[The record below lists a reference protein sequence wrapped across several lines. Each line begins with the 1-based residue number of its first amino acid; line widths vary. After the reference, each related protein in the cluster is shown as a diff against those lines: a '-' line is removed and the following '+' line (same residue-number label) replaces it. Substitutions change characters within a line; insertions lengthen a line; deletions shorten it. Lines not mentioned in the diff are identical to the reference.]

1 MGHHAGLADRGED
14 ARIAHQEGQDRLHL
28 LWRRLQLRCLD
39 QDRNILKIVQVH
51 RNTNQIST
59 CVKGKFGWDFV
70 DHADHWQRPLIREGT
85 GFRESEWDEA
95 LGLIAT
101 KLSGIKQQSGPD
113 AIAVI
118 ISSKTTVDY
127 SPLGSAS
134 NGGCGRKRL
143 FEAGLWPGV
152 EPGQRGDRWSLDPQH
167 LVHQRRSSTL
177 HPVALWKTLCERSK
191 STSPHSLPCPSLSRS
206 VLNLV
211 PWLVVPSR

>member
-70 DHADHWQRPLIREGT
+70 DHADHLQRPLIREGT

-134 NGGCGRKRL
+134 NGGCGPKRL
-143 FEAGLWPGV
+143 FEAAC
-152 EPGQRGDRWSLDPQH
+152 GQAWSLDSEGIDGASI
-167 LVHQRRSSTL
+167 LNIWSIKGAAALYTRWRSGRPCARGRKVPRHIL
-177 HPVALWKTLCERSK
+177 FLALR
-191 STSPHSLPCPSLSRS
+191 
-206 VLNLV
+206 
-211 PWLVVPSR
+211 